1 MNIENKEIKLLD
13 VINSF
18 NELKNRRIQQSIEK
32 KWVGNRFIFINKND
46 FPPFMI
52 FKYKREND
60 QLSNKIIEIILKTID
75 LIVI

>member
-32 KWVGNRFIFINKND
+32 NG
-46 FPPFMI
+46 
-52 FKYKREND
+52 
-60 QLSNKIIEIILKTID
+60 LAID
-75 LIVI
+75 LFL